1 MDTTTGGED
10 PTVTGGEDP
19 TVTGGED
26 PTVTGAD
33 DSARTLIDS
42 LRDVDPAEAPE
53 IAGRIAALLTE
64 ELDDVPG
71 EAHAEQ
77 LRAFDGAPEA

>member
-1 MDTTTGGED
+1 MDTTTGVED
-10 PTVTGGEDP
+10 PTVTGGE
-19 TVTGGED
+19 
-26 PTVTGAD
+26 

-53 IAGRIAALLTE
+53 IAGRIAALLTK

-71 EAHAEQ
+71 ETHVEQ
-77 LRAFDGAPEA
+77 LQAFDGAPEA